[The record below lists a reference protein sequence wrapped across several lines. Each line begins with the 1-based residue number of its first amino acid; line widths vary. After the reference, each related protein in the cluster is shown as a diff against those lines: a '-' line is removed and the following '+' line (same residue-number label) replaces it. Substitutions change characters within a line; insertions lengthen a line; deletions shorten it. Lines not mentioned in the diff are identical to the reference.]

1 MKKSVFLILLGLLL
15 VTGCESSEPEIW
27 TPDNCEYEYVDLGL
41 PSGTLWSFADIGAET
56 SPYAETWGWGADDN
70 VGKKYA
76 WGELNYRNVFT
87 IETYEV
93 HTLYGLD
100 NISGT
105 KYDVAKY
112 KLGGDW
118 QMPDLEDF
126 EELMNNCTME
136 WKYQTTDEALLELK
150 GPNGNHISIKIRWNS
165 DRFVTQFWSGESVP
179 PSPFYYDQAYA
190 LEIDENGMRVTDIPK
205 YEGCRVRPVIKPKR

>member
-1 MKKSVFLILLGLLL
+1 MKNTALIILGLLL

-41 PSGTLWSFADIGAET
+41 PSGTLWSFADIGAES
-56 SPYAETWGWGADDN
+56 SPYAETWGWGANDRE
-70 VGKKYA
+70 GKKYA
-76 WGELNYRNVFT
+76 WGELNCRNVFT

-93 HTLYGLD
+93 HTLYSLD

-105 KYDVAKY
+105 KYDVANY

-126 EELMNNCTME
+126 EELINNCTME
-136 WKYQTTDEALLELK
+136 WKDMSSVALLELK
-150 GPNGNHISIKIRWNS
+150 GPNGNHISIKIHWNS

-179 PSPFYYDQAYA
+179 SYCQQAYA
-190 LEIDENGMRVTDIPK
+190 MEIDENGMRVTEIPK